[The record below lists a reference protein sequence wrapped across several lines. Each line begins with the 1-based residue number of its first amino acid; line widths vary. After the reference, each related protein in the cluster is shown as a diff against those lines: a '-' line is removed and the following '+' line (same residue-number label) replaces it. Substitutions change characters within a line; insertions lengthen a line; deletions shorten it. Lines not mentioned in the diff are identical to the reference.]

1 VFRFLLPLAVVPIL
15 LAQPP
20 GPPPGERF
28 DKTRMGKGDPDAAGM
43 RPNRGPWWEGA
54 LASDIKLT
62 DAQRKQILQTRRE
75 FRGRMFDLRTA
86 VNKAEA
92 DLAAAFNDDPIDQ
105 RKTNEA
111 IERLVTVRGELFR
124 ATSQMDLRMRSVLT
138 AEQWRELQ
146 NRQRPRP
153 DWPNPRRRPAPGG
166 ATTPPGANQQK

>member
-1 VFRFLLPLAVVPIL
+1 LRFLLTLVFVPVL
-15 LAQPP
+15 LAQRP
-20 GPPPGERF
+20 GAPPGERF
-28 DKTRMGKGDPDAAGM
+28 DKTRADKGDPNAAGM

-92 DLAAAFNDDPIDQ
+92 DLSAAFNDDPVDQ
-105 RKTNEA
+105 RKANEA
-111 IERLVTVRGELFR
+111 IDRLVTVRGELFR
-124 ATSQMDLRMRSVLT
+124 ATSQMDLRMRSILT
-138 AEQWRELQ
+138 AEQWQELQ

-153 DWPNPRRRPAPGG
+153 DWPNPRRRPGAGG
-166 ATTPPGANQQK
+166 ATPPGANQQK